1 MKIAVIGAGWA
12 GLSAALRL
20 QRQGHH
26 PVVFEAARISGGR
39 ARSVHS
45 PRLDATIDNGQH
57 ILLGAYTETLALMRE
72 LNIPVESR
80 LLRLGLNLQAAD
92 GSFHLRAP
100 ALPAP
105 LHLLIGMVGMR
116 GLNLSERFRL
126 IALVRRLKKQRWQIP
141 DSLTVEQWLKQGRQ
155 SIHAMRCFWTPLCL
169 AALNTP
175 IDQASAQLLANVLRD
190 SLGSRRTDSDMLLP
204 RVDLSELW
212 PAQAAK
218 QLDIRHG
225 HAIRHLNTCSTHITV
240 DNNPFDAVVVATGAH
255 SAARLLKQGTPS
267 PAADEY
273 LATLAAFRYTSI
285 ATISLKLEHAWGLPN
300 PMLMLYDYPEKR
312 QFGQW
317 LFDHSQ
323 IASQG
328 SLFRDTTLSI
338 VISNAGALSSH
349 TRDDIVAGALQ
360 QIREQTQRF
369 KPMPKVLG
377 HELIVEKR
385 ATFAAVPNLQRPG
398 NATPWPGVWAAGD
411 WTDTGYPAVLEGAV
425 RSGKHAAEL
434 IAACR

>member
-12 GLSAALRL
+12 GLSAALGL

-26 PVVFEAARISGGR
+26 AVVFEAARIPGGR
-39 ARSVHS
+39 ARSLHS
-45 PRLDATIDNGQH
+45 PRLNATIDNGQH

-72 LNIPVESR
+72 LDLPIESR

-92 GSFHLRAP
+92 GSFRLRAP
-100 ALPAP
+100 VLPAP
-105 LHLLIGMVGMR
+105 WHLLAGMVGMR
-116 GLNLSERFRL
+116 GLSLPGRFRL
-126 IALVRRLKKQRWQIP
+126 VALIHRLKKQRWQLP
-141 DSLTVEQWLKQGRQ
+141 DSLTVEQWLTQGHQ

-190 SLGSRRTDSDMLLP
+190 SLGARRADSDMLLP

-212 PAQAAK
+212 PAQAAR
-218 QLDIRHG
+218 QLDIRYG
-225 HAIRHLNTCSTHITV
+225 HAIRHLNTCSTHIAV
-240 DNNPFDAVVVATGAH
+240 DNDPFDAVVVATSAH
-255 SAARLLKQGTPS
+255 SAARLLRQGTPT
-267 PAADEY
+267 PAGNEY
-273 LATLAAFRYTSI
+273 LARLAAFRYTSI
-285 ATISLKLEHAWGLPN
+285 ATISLKLEHAWNLPC
-300 PMLMLYDYPEKR
+300 PMLMLYDYPDKR

-317 LFDHSQ
+317 LFDRSR
-323 IASQG
+323 IAARG
-328 SLFRDTTLSI
+328 SALQDASLSI
-338 VISNAGALSSH
+338 VISNAGALGSH
-349 TRDDIVAGALQ
+349 TRDEIVTGALQ
-360 QIREQTQRF
+360 QIREQTRRF

-385 ATFAAVPNLQRPG
+385 ATFAAVPNLKRPG
-398 NATPWPGVWAAGD
+398 NATPWPRVWAAGD

-425 RSGKHAAEL
+425 RSGKRAAEL